1 MASRTLLAVCT
12 TAGCCSST
20 GCAALG
26 LLSGAATMATRP
38 KNPRSGLPQPLAG
51 GPTPA
56 GHSIFEVVGWG
67 MAIVLGALV
76 LAFVARLLNG
86 RNRAPAGAADSRQR
100 IPETAAT
107 RQFPSSAGGDP
118 APLETDR
125 GVRRQ
130 PLKDS

>member
-1 MASRTLLAVCT
+1 MTYRTLLAVCT
-12 TAGCCSST
+12 TAGLVSST

-26 LLSGAATMATRP
+26 LLSGAASMEAQSG
-38 KNPRSGLPQPLAG
+38 NPRSGSPQPLPG
-51 GPTPA
+51 GATAA

-86 RNRAPAGAADSRQR
+86 RNGPVGSRRRNPER

-107 RQFPSSAGGDP
+107 AASVSSNARDAKLAEAERILTGHTP
-118 APLETDR
+118 
-125 GVRRQ
+125 
-130 PLKDS
+130 